1 MKSILNIK
9 TEDSPGNKYPYL
21 AIYTG
26 DPHFTMSKDGFKYI
40 DTKDIVVISLLG
52 KGCSTTEKD
61 CVYVQRLLGGIEGY
75 ITLNEEFY
83 YRLPMY
89 TEVTITQ
96 Q

>member
-9 TEDSPGNKYPYL
+9 TEDTPENKYPYL

-26 DPHFTMSKDGFKYI
+26 DPHFMVPKEDLKYI
-40 DTKDIVVISLLG
+40 EPKNIVVISLLG
-52 KGCSTTEKD
+52 EDGSGSRKD
-61 CVYVQRLLGGIEGY
+61 GVYVQRLLGGIEGY